1 MTFLTIV
8 GLSLI
13 IIGWI
18 EQLYRAVVWR
28 RLSFSP
34 FFLTLYIVGAAV
46 LALGDFYDRE
56 IVSGV
61 LTIVT
66 VLLPLVILIALIL
79 IKKKPGAL

>member
-1 MTFLTIV
+1 MFLTTV

-18 EQLYRAVVWR
+18 EQLYRTVVWR

-34 FFLTLYIVGAAV
+34 FFLALYIVGAAV
-46 LALGDFYDRE
+46 LALGDFYNSE